1 MRALQISLIGTA
13 QMVDAIW
20 NLWHNSKIAKLPELP
35 RCKGH
40 RLPRCRRLRLL
51 LNILW
56 PSLSHLVQPDKD
68 TLKVQPAIMIVAET
82 MIWERSGHVTK
93 GPTWLG
99 HFLQSRKP
107 PQLAE
112 TGRGGR
118 SVDGRSQSA
127 VLVLVLVLA
136 PALVLLLALAL
147 VLLLALAL
155 VLVLLL
161 PPSNICNVA
170 SLYTPDTPL

>member
-1 MRALQISLIGTA
+1 MEWDERVPFTSLESFGFSVRKLDIEAVQISLIRTA

-20 NLWHNSKIAKLPELP
+20 NLWHNCKIAKLPELP
-35 RCKGH
+35 LFKGY
-40 RLPRCRRLRLL
+40 RLPRCRRLWLL
-51 LNILW
+51 QNILW

-82 MIWERSGHVTK
+82 MIWERAGHVTK

-127 VLVLVLVLA
+127 VLVLVLVL
-136 PALVLLLALAL
+136 
-147 VLLLALAL
+147 
-155 VLVLLL
+155 
-161 PPSNICNVA
+161 PPLNICNVA
-170 SLYTPDTPL
+170 SLYTLDIPL

>member
-1 MRALQISLIGTA
+1 MKWDERVPFTSLESLGFSVRKLDILRALQISLIRTA

-40 RLPRCRRLRLL
+40 RLPRCRRLWLL
-51 LNILW
+51 QNILW
-56 PSLSHLVQPDKD
+56 PSLSHLVQQPDKD

-82 MIWERSGHVTK
+82 MIWERAGHVTK

-118 SVDGRSQSA
+118 SVDGHSQSTI
-127 VLVLVLVLA
+127 LVLVLV
-136 PALVLLLALAL
+136 
-147 VLLLALAL
+147 
-155 VLVLLL
+155 L

-170 SLYTPDTPL
+170 SLYTPNTPL